1 MGKAA
6 AAASSRAGTAVVCSS
21 GRQGWEGRG
30 WIRHAGLVSEAH
42 PQRWGR
48 RGGAAMRAWTIGSG
62 AGSGTVQRLVRI
74 VESWWRA
81 ATWLLVSRGARGEP
95 GDGLLRATVMS
106 LRQARMR
113 SLEEARGMVICV
125 GNHEMVLAMHSV
137 RKSQIQIL

>member
-1 MGKAA
+1 VGPVLLSYVAVGGG
-6 AAASSRAGTAVVCSS
+6 AGRVEAGS
-21 GRQGWEGRG
+21 GTLGWSVK
-30 WIRHAGLVSEAH
+30 LTL
-42 PQRWGR
+42 
-48 RGGAAMRAWTIGSG
+48 RGGARGSSTLRGGGVAMRAGTIGSG
-62 AGSGTVQRLVRI
+62 AGSGMVQRLVRI

-81 ATWLLVSRGARGEP
+81 ATWLLVRRGARGEP